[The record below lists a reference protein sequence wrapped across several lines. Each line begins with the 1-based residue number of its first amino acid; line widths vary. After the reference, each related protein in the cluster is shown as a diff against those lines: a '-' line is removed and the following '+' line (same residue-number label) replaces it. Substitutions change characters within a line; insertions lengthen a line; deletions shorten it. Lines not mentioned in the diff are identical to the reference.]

1 MNAFWDRTFNH
12 DVDITTKKNR
22 RKPFTRV
29 SDVRAAFAWFLE
41 SPALREKR
49 AGEPRGADPRRPLGQ
64 GSVRRQRFGGN
75 PPGFGRPRREERM
88 LAPIPRSRSPLQN
101 I

>member
-12 DVDITTKKNR
+12 DVDITTEKNR

-41 SPALREKR
+41 LPALREKR
-49 AGEPRGADPRRPLGQ
+49 AGEPMASDPAKL
-64 GSVRRQRFGGN
+64 
-75 PPGFGRPRREERM
+75 PRRENRKPA
-88 LAPIPRSRSPLQN
+88 LARRSP
-101 I
+101 